1 MNEWSGLH
9 RTIHVVGAARG
20 SLAKSI
26 FVGFNALSKARSVE
40 DAGLG
45 LLI

>member
-1 MNEWSGLH
+1 MNGRDFTERSMLLV
-9 RTIHVVGAARG
+9 RLAG

-40 DAGLG
+40 DAGLA